1 MRLLSVCVVARRG
14 TSVCPIEP
22 GCWVRNHSLW
32 VCIACEVIAG
42 QYSAVDSITDSS
54 TPCLFSHAD
63 NRCRLFG
70 IDGKRH
76 RSGLTSAYPH
86 PSPPPSIPMTHKL
99 TRVSDASNMPARSF
113 KAQDKAPAQNHR
125 FQDGDSDMDAPGGV
139 RKDSNHVVE
148 YNSARRFWGKM
159 TQ

>member
-1 MRLLSVCVVARRG
+1 M
-14 TSVCPIEP
+14 
-22 GCWVRNHSLW
+22 
-32 VCIACEVIAG
+32 IAG

-113 KAQDKAPAQNHR
+113 KAQDKAPAQNAIGFKMVTR
-125 FQDGDSDMDAPGGV
+125 IWTLLEGSGRIPTTWLNTILRAASGV
-139 RKDSNHVVE
+139 K
-148 YNSARRFWGKM
+148 
-159 TQ
+159 